1 MCGSPS
7 TPTPPPA
14 APPPAPTPPPAAPTA
29 AAPSAT
35 ALPDTAAYS
44 QAYSNKKK
52 GKSIRNQLRIELGNT
67 GSGASST
74 VGSGVNTNN

>member
-1 MCGSPS
+1 MCGPS
-7 TPTPPPA
+7 STPPPPPPPPPRPPTPPP
-14 APPPAPTPPPAAPTA
+14 PAPTA